1 MHPVH
6 DIVNNMVYSVSGS
19 DVVLTMID
27 GRVVYEN
34 GEYTTMDIEK
44 VIWQAEKS
52 TKEIL
57 ERL

>member
-1 MHPVH
+1 M
-6 DIVNNMVYSVSGS
+6 
-19 DVVLTMID
+19 VLTMID

>member
-1 MHPVH
+1 MRPVH